1 MLVRWSNGLRLTKF
15 YHILINSKPLGQC
28 PLERPTGKWEEN
40 VKSVL
45 GKYVVRMVSGLN
57 WLRIQSSSGIWY

>member
-1 MLVRWSNGLRLTKF
+1 LDGAGNGLMHTKF
-15 YHILINSKPLGQC
+15 CWILLNFKPLGQC

-40 VKSVL
+40 IKSVL

-57 WLRIQSSSGIWY
+57 WLRIQSSSGIYYY